1 MADLIRRVLTR
12 KSRIRDLILERE
24 ELAAH
29 LARLEN
35 EMSGMSEHLSRITQE
50 RDEQVGHL
58 QRLTAETEKQSEDLQ
73 LITAERDAF
82 ADQLYRVIREQY
94 HLDPEKHPNFNYF
107 LPGHYY
113 SPIPSVAEV
122 EKDEERIFSNP
133 ETLPAVDLN
142 VEGQIALLDRL
153 ELFYDSFPY
162 KNQRTEGLRYSLAN
176 PVFGGADAVFL
187 FAMLRHLRPGTVIEV
202 GSGHSS
208 CLMLDTNDLFLGGNT
223 LFTFIDPNPD
233 SLRAL
238 LTDGDE
244 DRVQIIPTR
253 VQEIKLDT
261 FAALNAGDV
270 LFIDSSHVSKVG
282 SDVNY
287 IFFEVLPSLKSGVY
301 VHIHDIHYPFEYP
314 REWVYAGR
322 AWNEAYLLRA
332 FLQYNDSFQIILFN
346 ALVSRLC
353 EERLRKQFP
362 VALDRTGGIWL
373 QKR

>member
-12 KSRIRDLILERE
+12 KSRIRDLILERD

-35 EMSGMSEHLSRITQE
+35 EMSGMSKHLSRITQE
-50 RDEQVGHL
+50 RDEQVDHL
-58 QRLTAETEKQSEDLQ
+58 QRLTTETEKQSKDLQ
-73 LITAERDAF
+73 LITGERDDF
-82 ADQLYRVIREQY
+82 ADQLYRVIREKY
-94 HLDPEKHPNFNYF
+94 HLDPEEHPNFNYF

-113 SPIPSVAEV
+113 SPIPSME
-122 EKDEERIFSNP
+122 EIKRDEERIFSNP
-133 ETLPAVDLN
+133 QTLPGVDLN

-153 ELFYDSFPY
+153 QHFYASFPF
-162 KNQRTEGLRYSLAN
+162 KNQRTEGLRFYLEN
-176 PVFGGADAVFL
+176 RVFGGVDAVFL
-187 FAMLRHLRPGTVIEV
+187 FAMLRHVRPGKVVEI

-208 CLMLDTNDLFLGGNT
+208 CLMLDTNDLFLGGT
-223 LFTFIDPNPD
+223 TSFTFIDPNPEA
-233 SLRAL
+233 LRSL
-238 LTDGDE
+238 LTNGDE
-244 DRVQIIPTR
+244 DRIQMIPTR

-270 LFIDSSHVSKVG
+270 LFVDSSHVSKVG

-301 VHIHDIHYPFEYP
+301 VHIHDVHYPFEYP

-332 FLQYNDSFQIILFN
+332 FLQYNDSFQIVLFN

-353 EERLRKQFP
+353 EERLRQQFP